1 MSSRREAPPTG
12 RASRLPA
19 PPPLFRPATG
29 DAPEPG
35 LVALR
40 RLLLHRWPGRAL
52 LGGIALKLIAVLIEW
67 TAGASVFTGLLGTI
81 ARLGYIVGGA
91 IVAWWIFQRAR
102 TRLLWRVRERLVV
115 SYLFIGVVPALLIAV
130 FFLFGIALLVVSV
143 SAYLFMTGVNGVVAD
158 ARVIAQAA
166 ADELERSDR
175 GTSVQAVLDRYVNR
189 AQSRYR
195 RLSLVLVP
203 RQADVRRQPAIGPAP
218 ERAAGPRSC
227 GPGRGRTC
235 TPPDHIPA
243 GVGQGD
249 FEGILSHGGTGDEP
263 LELIARAVAR
273 SRSQEWSIVADVPI
287 DEAVWTAMEETSG
300 IQMVDL
306 TPDATRTGGLVTQSS
321 AAAARSWVRYVSTRT
336 GGKWVAEPRVFIPVK
351 DWLTQET
358 AGVTATVRVAP
369 GDMFRRLASAQ
380 GRNMAEASALIL
392 GHHHAALPRGRGRGA
407 GHGLGARPIDHRQRA
422 RAVPGHR
429 AAAPGRPGPPHPDP
443 QPRSARRAGRVVQRD
458 ERQHRDA
465 ARAGGGEAAPGG
477 RAAHRARDPDVAAA
491 ATRGADGRRSRWR
504 RSVCRRARWAAT
516 TTISSRSARGGS
528 ACSSPTWPARGP
540 RPRSTWRS

>member
-52 LGGIALKLIAVLIEW
+52 LGGIAIKLVAVLIEW
-67 TAGASVFTGLLGTI
+67 TAGASVFTGLLATI

-227 GPGRGRTC
+227 GPARGRT
-235 TPPDHIPA
+235 
-243 GVGQGD
+243 
-249 FEGILSHGGTGDEP
+249 
-263 LELIARAVAR
+263 
-273 SRSQEWSIVADVPI
+273 
-287 DEAVWTAMEETSG
+287 
-300 IQMVDL
+300 
-306 TPDATRTGGLVTQSS
+306 
-321 AAAARSWVRYVSTRT
+321 
-336 GGKWVAEPRVFIPVK
+336 
-351 DWLTQET
+351 
-358 AGVTATVRVAP
+358 
-369 GDMFRRLASAQ
+369 
-380 GRNMAEASALIL
+380 
-392 GHHHAALPRGRGRGA
+392 
-407 GHGLGARPIDHRQRA
+407 
-422 RAVPGHR
+422 
-429 AAAPGRPGPPHPDP
+429 
-443 QPRSARRAGRVVQRD
+443 
-458 ERQHRDA
+458 
-465 ARAGGGEAAPGG
+465 
-477 RAAHRARDPDVAAA
+477 
-491 ATRGADGRRSRWR
+491 
-504 RSVCRRARWAAT
+504 
-516 TTISSRSARGGS
+516 
-528 ACSSPTWPARGP
+528 
-540 RPRSTWRS
+540 